1 MSFILAVHVSDLNV
15 ILLKKKKKKYY
26 WIEQNKQRKN
36 MTDVLNS
43 LLTKFDLRIIF

>member
-1 MSFILAVHVSDLNV
+1 MSFILAVHISDLNV
-15 ILLKKKKKKYY
+15 ILLKKKKKYY